1 MNILFVG
8 THWTW
13 EILNVLLTGKMNKK
27 PTETAMLDFI
37 SSELIDG
44 LHGYSTLTIQLNF
57 YPKTPKRIKRPR

>member
-1 MNILFVG
+1 M
-8 THWTW
+8 
-13 EILNVLLTGKMNKK
+13 NVLLTGKMNKK